1 MTTVF
6 QLACGFALV
15 CLAFALLF
23 CAWHLLAGP
32 TPQDRVLALDTLY
45 INAMLI
51 LVVLGVLFQQS
62 IYYDIA
68 LLISVTGFVSSAAM
82 AKFLL
87 RGEVI
92 Q

>member
-51 LVVLGVLFQQS
+51 LIVLGVLFQQS

>member
-6 QLACGFALV
+6 HLACVFALV

-32 TPQDRVLALDTLY
+32 TPQDRVLALDTMY

-51 LVVLGVLFQQS
+51 LILLGVLFQQS